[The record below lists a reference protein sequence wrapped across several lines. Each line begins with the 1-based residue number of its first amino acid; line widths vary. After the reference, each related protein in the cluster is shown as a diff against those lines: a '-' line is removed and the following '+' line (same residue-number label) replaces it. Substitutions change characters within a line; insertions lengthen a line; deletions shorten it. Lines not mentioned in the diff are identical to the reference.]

1 MSKVRLY
8 RPKKKTFRSEPKDGR
23 VIREIQ
29 FTQGAL
35 RFGGELHEGT
45 FAYVE
50 PHVVSVVEYAKQ
62 RAKGG
67 RAFDLWADRD
77 RERLVA
83 QVVTKSAVKRR
94 EAALEV
100 LDADGSHLGLIT
112 REHPLKDGLSRA
124 RWTVEQPGVQ
134 PAVGLKGTLFWWYV
148 WWLCSPLLVLAHIV
162 SDGTFSPRAPHRTR
176 WFAGGRQI
184 LEWRGSALH
193 VAGDSW
199 DPRVVSALV
208 AVLTTYEGWVFD
220 LPWDQDWLRHEGP
233 G

>member
-8 RPKKKTFRSEPKDGR
+8 RPKRKTLRSEPKDGR
-23 VIREIQ
+23 VVREIQ
-29 FTQGAL
+29 FTEGAL

-50 PHVVSVVEYAKQ
+50 PHVVSVVEYGKR
-62 RAKGG
+62 RAEGG

-100 LDADGSHLGLIT
+100 LDGEGSHLALIT
-112 REHPLKDGLSRA
+112 REHPLKERLSRA
-124 RWTVEQPGVQ
+124 RWTVERPGEQPD
-134 PAVGLKGTLFWWYV
+134 
-148 WWLCSPLLVLAHIV
+148 LL
-162 SDGTFSPRAPHRTR
+162 
-176 WFAGGRQI
+176 
-184 LEWRGSALH
+184 
-193 VAGDSW
+193 
-199 DPRVVSALV
+199 
-208 AVLTTYEGWVFD
+208 
-220 LPWDQDWLRHEGP
+220 WDQDWLRHEGP